1 MATDLD
7 TEVAAVFDALA
18 DPTRRQIVRLL
29 GEGPRR
35 AGDLASAVATSPPAV
50 SRHLRV
56 LLEAGVVADERPRDD
71 ARVRMFRLR
80 PESMVA
86 LQSWLDQLQAHWN
99 EQLKSFQRHVER
111 RTSG

>member
-1 MATDLD
+1 M
-7 TEVAAVFDALA
+7 EVAAVFDALA
-18 DPTRRQIVRLL
+18 DPTRRQIVQLL

-35 AGDLASAVATSPPAV
+35 AGELASAVATSAPAV

-56 LLEAGVVADERPRDD
+56 LLEAGIVADERPRDD

-111 RTSG
+111 RTKG